1 MTSLGVMA
9 QLKPDVL
16 DKFDADAAVDD
27 LADALGVNP
36 KTIVSGRDV
45 AVIRQQRAE
54 QQAQQ
59 QAMMAQAAQAQTT
72 KDMSQIDTRNL
83 GEVMQQLQGY
93 GGMNG

>member
-1 MTSLGVMA
+1 M
-9 QLKPDVL
+9 KPDVL

-27 LADALGVNP
+27 LADSLGVNP

-45 AVIRQQRAE
+45 AIIRQQRAE

-59 QAMMAQAAQAQTT
+59 QVMAQQAAQAQTA
-72 KDMSQIDTRNL
+72 KELSQVDTQNL
-83 GEVMQQLQGY
+83 GEIMQGLQGY

>member
-1 MTSLGVMA
+1 MRMR
-9 QLKPDVL
+9 PW
-16 DKFDADAAVDD
+16 
-27 LADALGVNP
+27 
-36 KTIVSGRDV
+36 TIKLTHLVSIPGRDV